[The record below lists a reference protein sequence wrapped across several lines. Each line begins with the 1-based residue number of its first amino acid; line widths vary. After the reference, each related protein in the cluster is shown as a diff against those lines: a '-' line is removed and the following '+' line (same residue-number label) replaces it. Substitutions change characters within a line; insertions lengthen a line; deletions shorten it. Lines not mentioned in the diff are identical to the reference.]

1 MSCLNPSESEAAMPY
16 SGPARSN
23 STPHL
28 SSQLP
33 SEETS
38 EADSEEEA
46 VCDEVLKEMEDLEQ
60 NFPAVAK
67 QYRLISKI
75 GEGTFSCV
83 YKAVD
88 VNYSKYDNRYWDVAP
103 TPADDRPV
111 LHQSKRTKVTN
122 DPCSHQPPSREPRKY
137 VAVKKIYVTSSP
149 ARIANEIQILKDLTG
164 HPHVGPLITALRH
177 EDQVLVVL
185 PYFQHHDFR
194 DYYRTMNLEQIKRYL
209 YCLFSALEYT
219 HRHKILHRDVKPSN
233 FLFNIDTQHGVLVDF
248 GLAQYMEHPVEP
260 PTGLKTPQRPTS
272 TGSNSLANRPTSAQ
286 NWSASVLTSQALNGL
301 SATIPAPGPDIDRST
316 YSTIT
321 PFPLPNPLKT
331 PTPMRYESVTGP
343 TQNYDASST
352 TSTPQ
357 VSRTQPTA
365 ETSEPSYR
373 QRLKESSLR
382 FYHPQKTPQST
393 QPSPAVR
400 GSTMNTAGA
409 RGGQAE
415 PTQPATPLN
424 HKSKKVVPH
433 THSLGAST
441 SLYPRRPAVEQT
453 PTIVDS
459 RQRPGILRRDLRPS
473 VRANRAGTRGFRA
486 PEVLLKVTYQT
497 QAIDIWSVG
506 VIMLSILTHR
516 FPFFNSTDDQE
527 ALLEMGVL
535 FGKKEME
542 RVASLHD
549 RAFFTNVPTVRESA
563 IPFDRLVKVYNSGG
577 LAVFPPE
584 VYDLLTQCFALDPN
598 ERITAQEALQHPL
611 FH

>member
-1 MSCLNPSESEAAMPY
+1 
-16 SGPARSN
+16 
-23 STPHL
+23 
-28 SSQLP
+28 

-248 GLAQYMEHPVEP
+248 GLAH
-260 PTGLKTPQRPTS
+260 
-272 TGSNSLANRPTSAQ
+272 
-286 NWSASVLTSQALNGL
+286 
-301 SATIPAPGPDIDRST
+301 
-316 YSTIT
+316 
-321 PFPLPNPLKT
+321 
-331 PTPMRYESVTGP
+331 
-343 TQNYDASST
+343 
-352 TSTPQ
+352 
-357 VSRTQPTA
+357 
-365 ETSEPSYR
+365 
-373 QRLKESSLR
+373 
-382 FYHPQKTPQST
+382 
-393 QPSPAVR
+393 
-400 GSTMNTAGA
+400 
-409 RGGQAE
+409 
-415 PTQPATPLN
+415 
-424 HKSKKVVPH
+424 KKVVPH

-598 ERITAQEALQHPL
+598 ERITAQEALQH
-611 FH
+611 